1 MAKLVFMLLDL
12 NLLEIFAQVFLS
24 GLNKNNK
31 NLIIFQCKALATFQP
46 KLWQDQVYECFT
58 HILDGYLSIFH

>member
-1 MAKLVFMLLDL
+1 MLLDL

-24 GLNKNNK
+24 GLNKKNK
-31 NLIIFQCKALATFQP
+31 NLIIFLSKALATFQP

-58 HILDGYLSIFH
+58 HILV